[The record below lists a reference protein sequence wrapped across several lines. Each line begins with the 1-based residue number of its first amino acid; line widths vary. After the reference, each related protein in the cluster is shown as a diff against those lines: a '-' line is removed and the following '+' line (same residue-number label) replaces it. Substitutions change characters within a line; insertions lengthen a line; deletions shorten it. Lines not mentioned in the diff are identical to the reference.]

1 MLGKVY
7 KDILSCELESEN
19 GRLSEL
25 PVGTTMVLESFP
37 DIDDEVWPDAY
48 IDRVEENV
56 WILTD
61 VTRKYMEE
69 SDIPQSVYEQ
79 MSLEMNSSE
88 DYEIEIPNSNY
99 RIIIRKDEDFKI
111 ISVLWDEVREDFFEY
126 FSAVTGK
133 NLVKKTRKR
142 ISQIL
147 PVYER
152 AKNVIILELESFSKE
167 VEIDQCRII
176 DISGRVKSVDSIE
189 EKVYRKGIL
198 SSQIYERFDD
208 IAGVRVVCEYISDV
222 YYLLDYIKE
231 NPLIRVIEIDDKI
244 EKPTQ
249 EGYRGIHVIVEVDV
263 YYNKQLYKDVKV
275 EIQLRTSF
283 QNGWAMKTH
292 ELTYKRKSDLSKE
305 ISNQMKILSDSLY
318 EADSKAQKLRNM
330 ISENSEPKD
339 YEVYDFLLKNWNSL
353 KFSPPIKSEIAE
365 ERKINPKRMQR
376 KINNQLQNKGM
387 GTKAQQALKLQHEQS
402 KIERK
407 VKTGI

>member
-25 PVGTTMVLESFP
+25 PVGTTMVLESLP
-37 DIDDEVWPDAY
+37 DIDDELWPDAY

-305 ISNQMKILSDSLY
+305 ISNQMKILSASLY

-330 ISENSEPKD
+330 ISENK
-339 YEVYDFLLKNWNSL
+339 EV
-353 KFSPPIKSEIAE
+353 
-365 ERKINPKRMQR
+365 
-376 KINNQLQNKGM
+376 
-387 GTKAQQALKLQHEQS
+387 
-402 KIERK
+402 
-407 VKTGI
+407 

>member
-1 MLGKVY
+1 MSKKVY
-7 KDILSCELESEN
+7 KDIFSYELESEN

-25 PVGTTMVLESFP
+25 PVGTTMILESLP
-37 DIDDEVWPDAY
+37 GIDDEVWPDAY
-48 IDRVEENV
+48 IDRIEENI

-61 VTRKYMEE
+61 VTRKCMEE

-99 RIIIRKDEDFKI
+99 RIIIRKDEEFKI
-111 ISVLWDEVREDFFEY
+111 LSVLWNKVREDFFEY

-133 NLVKKTRKR
+133 NLVKKTKKR

-167 VEIDQCRII
+167 IESSQCGII
-176 DISGRVKSVDSIE
+176 DICGRVKNIDSIE

-222 YYLLDYIKE
+222 YYLLGYIKE

-263 YYNKQLYKDVKV
+263 YYSKQLYRDV
-275 EIQLRTSF
+275 
-283 QNGWAMKTH
+283 
-292 ELTYKRKSDLSKE
+292 
-305 ISNQMKILSDSLY
+305 
-318 EADSKAQKLRNM
+318 
-330 ISENSEPKD
+330 
-339 YEVYDFLLKNWNSL
+339 
-353 KFSPPIKSEIAE
+353 
-365 ERKINPKRMQR
+365 
-376 KINNQLQNKGM
+376 
-387 GTKAQQALKLQHEQS
+387 
-402 KIERK
+402 
-407 VKTGI
+407 

>member
-25 PVGTTMVLESFP
+25 PVGTTMVLESLP

-249 EGYRGIHVIVEVDV
+249 EGYRGIHVIVEVD
-263 YYNKQLYKDVKV
+263 
-275 EIQLRTSF
+275 I
-283 QNGWAMKTH
+283 
-292 ELTYKRKSDLSKE
+292 
-305 ISNQMKILSDSLY
+305 
-318 EADSKAQKLRNM
+318 
-330 ISENSEPKD
+330 
-339 YEVYDFLLKNWNSL
+339 
-353 KFSPPIKSEIAE
+353 
-365 ERKINPKRMQR
+365 
-376 KINNQLQNKGM
+376 
-387 GTKAQQALKLQHEQS
+387 
-402 KIERK
+402 
-407 VKTGI
+407 